1 MSVTDFLAKIKAA
14 GDYPELG
21 VPSIWNPE
29 FKLAPFQKIGAAF
42 LGVRKRFILGDE
54 TGAGKTIQQL
64 YAWALLRDQRRREGK
79 TTRLWIIT
87 LRSAVDQ
94 WASEIRTFFTQH
106 NIHLLKSETN
116 DGKPINKEKRIAT
129 FKRWVDDQNDPIL
142 ISHWGHITH
151 DWLEYDAAT
160 KDTPWLEDTEIA
172 ADEVQKAKNKET
184 QLGVNIRD
192 LMSRAGRVHG
202 LTATLVQNKA
212 HDAHSVVEAI
222 SPGTMSLGLFE
233 KLHCNIEYK
242 EIRVRGKRKKI
253 VKETTGYHHLKEF
266 AETIGHLYLG
276 RVGDEIEGQRPTLV
290 YNTRTIVATPKQ
302 QKLYLGVE
310 KGMLLAEDSI
320 LKEGPLLQTQQA
332 ANTPDI
338 WWGDERVPKDMQIQD
353 NAKADLLEEVWDNEI
368 GDDPVIL
375 YSNLSTT
382 VDNYVKRF
390 AHKNSVRI
398 TGKEN
403 DQERQKARLDFQEGR
418 TNSIF
423 ITDAG
428 GAALNL
434 QRAKHVVLIS
444 RPWSPGQL
452 IQVLGRARRIGSK
465 HSKVIVWNLTV
476 KNTIDEYIDGLLLEK
491 FGNFDAIIRSKW
503 TDLTAS
509 EIMPLDIVKYARKQ
523 RIRETAPE

>member
-1 MSVTDFLAKIKAA
+1 MSVNEFLAKIKAA

-21 VPSIWNPE
+21 VPSTWTPNPDC
-29 FKLAPFQKIGAAF
+29 KLAPFQKIGAAF

-54 TGAGKTIQQL
+54 TGAGKTIQEL

-79 TTRLWIIT
+79 ISRLWVIT

-94 WASEIRTFFTQH
+94 WASEIRNFYTQH
-106 NIHLLKSETN
+106 NIHLLKSETS

-129 FKRWVDDQNDPIL
+129 FKRWAEDQNDPIL
-142 ISHWGHITH
+142 ISHWGHVTH
-151 DWLEYDAAT
+151 DWLEYDEAT
-160 KDTPWLEDTEIA
+160 KNIKWLEDVEIVL
-172 ADEVQKAKNKET
+172 DEAQKIKNAGT
-184 QLGVNIRD
+184 QLGINIRD
-192 LMSRAGRVHG
+192 VISRADRVHG

-222 SPGTMSLGLFE
+222 APGTMSLSLFE
-233 KLHCNIEYK
+233 RLHCNIEYK

-253 VKETTGYHHLKEF
+253 VKECTGYHHLKEF
-266 AETIGHLYLG
+266 ADTISHLYLG
-276 RVGDEIEGQRPTLV
+276 RVGDEIEGQRPSLI
-290 YNTRTIVATPKQ
+290 YNTRTTVATPKQ
-302 QKLYLGVE
+302 IKLYRGVE
-310 KGMLLAEDSI
+310 QGMLLAEDSV
-320 LKEGPLLQTQQA
+320 LKEGPLLQVQQA

-338 WWGDERVPKDMQIQD
+338 WWGDDRVPKEMQIQD

-382 VDNYVKRF
+382 VDNYAKRF
-390 AHKNSVRI
+390 ASRNSVRI

-418 TNSIF
+418 SNSIF

-444 RPWSPGQL
+444 RPWSPGQYTQ
-452 IQVLGRARRIGSK
+452 IIGRARRLNSVHK
-465 HSKVIVWNLTV
+465 SVIVWHLVV
-476 KNTIDEYIDGLLLEK
+476 KDSIDEYIDGLLLEK
-491 FGNFDAIIRSKW
+491 FNSFDAILRTHW
-503 TDLTAS
+503 TDQVGV
-509 EIMPLDIVKYARKQ
+509 EIMPIDIVRYARKM
-523 RIRETAPE
+523 RLKESA